1 MGLVKLAASSEYE
14 NQGLNVHF
22 GRCSHLEAG
31 DVSQTVLT
39 PTKRYMCI
47 AKKKNKKWKMTHVS
61 LKNGA
66 H

>member
-47 AKKKNKKWKMTHVS
+47 AKKKIRNEK
-61 LKNGA
+61 
-66 H
+66 